1 MLKGQSHAITA
12 ALLAALLASSA
23 MAAGEQ
29 EQKLIDVLESNAP
42 PAQKAVPCK
51 QLAIYGTKAAVPA
64 LAKLLADEDL
74 ASWARIALEAIPD
87 SSADDALRAAVGKL
101 NGRLLI
107 GTINSIGVRR
117 DPKAVSALIGKLK
130 DSDVGVASAAA
141 AALGRIGGPEAVK
154 ALEQCLT
161 SAPPAVS
168 STAAHGCVRC
178 AERFLA
184 EGEAEQ
190 AVRLCDMVRK
200 ANVPLQRKREATRG
214 AILARGPEGVPM
226 LVEQL
231 RSADKAWF
239 GLGLRVAR
247 ELPGP
252 EATAAVA
259 AELGKLTPV
268 RQTFLIYALADRG
281 DAKAL
286 PAVLAAAKSGPAAV
300 RVVAL
305 GALEDLGNAS
315 CVPVLLI
322 AAGEGDAAIVKAAKA
337 ALARLPGDDVDAA
350 LLAHLP
356 KASGKAR
363 EALIVA
369 IAARNAANSLPA
381 IEACLGDADAG
392 VRAAAI
398 AAIGALGTETQV
410 ARLAALLQKT
420 SDRKEQA
427 AIDKALRAIGVRT
440 GAACVPRLLPLAK
453 SDASAVR
460 IVALHALACAGG
472 ADALAAVAAAV
483 NDKEAAVQDE
493 AARTLSTWPNNWPDD
508 PAVAGPL
515 LALAQSSKKVTH
527 QVLALRGY
535 LEYVRGATKLNP
547 DAKVAKLDQALPL
560 LKRHE
565 EKRLA
570 ISVLATIRNRGSLE
584 RLVALTKD
592 KPIAEEACATIVNLL
607 RRGSMAGVSKDQ
619 RRTAL
624 QAVVD
629 TSKSARTKK
638 MAADLLKR
646 IR

>member
-1 MLKGQSHAITA
+1 MRKLCTIAV
-12 ALLAALLASSA
+12 LAALLASSA

-29 EQKLIDVLESNAP
+29 EQKLIDILNSNAP

-51 QLAIYGTKAAVPA
+51 QLAWCGTKAAVPA
-64 LAKLLADEDL
+64 LAKLLGDKDL

-87 SSADDALRAAVGKL
+87 ASADDALRAAVGTL

-117 DPKAVSALIGKLK
+117 DPKAVGALVAKLE

-154 ALEQCLT
+154 ALEQSLA
-161 SAPPAVS
+161 SAPPAVA

-184 EGEAEQ
+184 EGKAEQ
-190 AVRLCDMVRK
+190 AVTLFDTVRK
-200 ANVPLQRKREATRG
+200 ANVPEQRKREATRG

-268 RQTFLIYALADRG
+268 RQVFLIYALADRG

-286 PAVLAAAKSGPAAV
+286 PAVLAAAKSGPTAV
-300 RVVAL
+300 RIVAMDAF
-305 GALEDLGNAS
+305 GSLGNAS
-315 CVPVLLI
+315 CVPVLVD
-322 AAGEGDAAIVKAAKA
+322 AAAEGDAAVVTAAKA

-350 LLAHLP
+350 LLARLP

-363 EALIVA
+363 ETLIGAV
-369 IAARNAANSLPA
+369 AARGIATALPA
-381 IEACLGDADAG
+381 VEACLGDADAG
-392 VRAAAI
+392 VRAAAV
-398 AAIGALGTETQV
+398 AALGALGGEKQV
-410 ARLAALLQKT
+410 AGLAALLQKT
-420 SDRKEQA
+420 ADGKEQA
-427 AIDKALRAIGVRT
+427 AVDKALRAISVRA
-440 GAACVPRLLPLAK
+440 GAACVPPLLSLTK
-453 SDASAVR
+453 SGASAVR

-472 ADALAAVAAAV
+472 PEALAAVTAAV

-508 PAVAGPL
+508 ATVAEPL
-515 LALAQSSKKVTH
+515 LALARSSKKVNH

-535 LEYVRGATKLNP
+535 LEYVREARKLDDNG
-547 DAKVAKLDQALPL
+547 KLAKLDQVLPL
-560 LKRHE
+560 LSRHE

-570 ISVLATIRNRGSLE
+570 ISVLATIRTRGSLE
-584 RLVALTKD
+584 RLLALAKD
-592 KPIAEEACATIVNLL
+592 KPIAEEACATLVNLL
-607 RRGSMAGVSKDQ
+607 RRGPMAGVAKDQ
-619 RRTAL
+619 RRSAL
-624 QAVVD
+624 QTVVE
-629 TSKSARTKK
+629 TSGSPRTKK
-638 MAADLLKR
+638 MAADLLKA